1 MSTRNV
7 TPRANEEGE
16 IGVVGKVWKAL
27 RAKIIE
33 ATSKMTAPTVEA
45 TSKMT
50 APTVEATSKMTA
62 PTVEAGDKSKNVATT
77 EFVKNRENM
86 VISPFLLQRNT
97 AYKIGDMVKVP
108 KLGEQYILECTQ
120 AGTTGNTEPNLST
133 VSGGVE
139 VNDGSVKWTVKTVTA
154 KEYVDKKTKDN
165 KDYINAKIKDCEQK
179 QTVKTINVN
188 VESQYVENMSCIQI
202 GHVVQVSFD
211 LKKSDESGRTA
222 LIASGL
228 PHAVV
233 DFIFNSTI
241 NGDGGG
247 SVRLRM
253 TVNGELKF
261 HYPTLYTA
269 TQGHEFATEFTYLTN
284 D

>member
-27 RAKIIE
+27 RAKII
-33 ATSKMTAPTVEA
+33 EA

-133 VSGGVE
+133 ISGGVE
-139 VNDGSVKWTVKTVTA
+139 VNDGSVKWTVKTVTS

-165 KDYINAKIKDCEQK
+165 KDYIDTKINNCEQK
-179 QTVKTINVN
+179 QTAKIINVN

-211 LKKSDESGRTA
+211 LKKSDESRGTA

-228 PHAVV
+228 PRAAV
-233 DFIFNSTI
+233 DFIFSEAI
-241 NGDGGG
+241 HGDEGG
-247 SVRLRM
+247 SVRFKM
-253 TVNGELKF
+253 MSNGELRF
-261 HYPTLYTA
+261 HYPLLYTA
-269 TQGHEFATEFTYLTN
+269 TLGHEFAAEFTYLTN

>member
-16 IGVVGKVWKAL
+16 VGVVGKVWKAL
-27 RAKIIE
+27 RAKII
-33 ATSKMTAPTVEA
+33 EA

-86 VISPFLLQRNT
+86 VVSPFLLQRNT

-108 KLGEQYILECTQ
+108 KLGEQYVLECTQ
-120 AGTTGNTEPNLST
+120 AGTTGNIEPNLST

-139 VNDGSVKWTVKTVTA
+139 VNDGSVKWTVKTVTG
-154 KEYVDKKTKDN
+154 KEYVDEKIKDN
-165 KDYINAKIKDCEQK
+165 KDYINTKINNCEQK
-179 QTVKTINVN
+179 QTVKIINVN

-233 DFIFNSTI
+233 NFIFNSTI

>member
-1 MSTRNV
+1 M
-7 TPRANEEGE
+7 
-16 IGVVGKVWKAL
+16 
-27 RAKIIE
+27 
-33 ATSKMTAPTVEA
+33 
-45 TSKMT
+45 
-50 APTVEATSKMTA
+50 
-62 PTVEAGDKSKNVATT
+62 
-77 EFVKNRENM
+77 
-86 VISPFLLQRNT
+86 
-97 AYKIGDMVKVP
+97 
-108 KLGEQYILECTQ
+108 
-120 AGTTGNTEPNLST
+120 
-133 VSGGVE
+133 
-139 VNDGSVKWTVKTVTA
+139 KWTVKTVTG
-154 KEYVDKKTKDN
+154 KEYVDEKTKNN
-165 KDYINAKIKDCEQK
+165 KDYIDTKLNGYEQK

-188 VESQYVENMSCIQI
+188 AESQYVENMSCIQI

>member
-1 MSTRNV
+1 MYLSARRQE
-7 TPRANEEGE
+7 P
-16 IGVVGKVWKAL
+16 
-27 RAKIIE
+27 
-33 ATSKMTAPTVEA
+33 
-45 TSKMT
+45 
-50 APTVEATSKMTA
+50 
-62 PTVEAGDKSKNVATT
+62 
-77 EFVKNRENM
+77 
-86 VISPFLLQRNT
+86 QRLPSQIWQL
-97 AYKIGDMVKVP
+97 YR
-108 KLGEQYILECTQ
+108 
-120 AGTTGNTEPNLST
+120 
-133 VSGGVE
+133 GGVE

-165 KDYINAKIKDCEQK
+165 KDYIDTKLNGYEQK
-179 QTVKTINVN
+179 QTVKIINVN
-188 VESQYVENMSCIQI
+188 TESQYVENMSCIQI
-202 GHVVQVSFD
+202 GHIVQVSFD

-241 NGDGGG
+241 NGDEGR

-253 TVNGELKF
+253 TVNGELRF

>member
-1 MSTRNV
+1 MSTRNF

-27 RAKIIE
+27 RAKI
-33 ATSKMTAPTVEA
+33 VEA

-133 VSGGVE
+133 ISGGVE
-139 VNDGSVKWTVKTVTA
+139 VNDGSVKWTVKTVTS

-165 KDYINAKIKDCEQK
+165 KDYIDTKINNCEQK
-179 QTVKTINVN
+179 QTVKIINVN

-228 PHAVV
+228 PRATV
-233 DFIFNSTI
+233 DFIFSEAI
-241 NGDGGG
+241 HGDEGG
-247 SVRLRM
+247 SVRFKM
-253 TVNGELKF
+253 MSNGELRF
-261 HYPTLYTA
+261 HYPLLYTA
-269 TQGHEFATEFTYLTN
+269 TLGHEFAAEFTYLTN